1 MKLSNNKLKNTGVL
15 FNLINNQLTI
25 ELLSENKSNSF
36 GLLRKYFKNTEL
48 EKEFL
53 LYKSLQETKGLDSE
67 TSKIFIEEI
76 RQRYN
81 QLDKKAIQKS
91 KFNLI
96 KEINS
101 LYGIDKFVKTKIE
114 HYPILGSIYKLF
126 ESFDLSK
133 PYDVL
138 EIVENKKTIIEH
150 IESDKKIE
158 EIDET
163 VDEFSNLTI
172 VEKKIAL
179 KKVFETINERY
190 DSILN
195 DKQKDLFKDYMTSPT
210 NSTEFIKSL
219 NGRLFE
225 IKQSFINEVKHI
237 DDEATIIRLNEII
250 KNMKSIKYDYND
262 DDIVKI
268 MEYYELEN
276 ELKNIK

>member
-1 MKLSNNKLKNTGVL
+1 M
-15 FNLINNQLTI
+15 

-76 RQRYN
+76 RARYN

-101 LYGIDKFVKTKIE
+101 MYGIDTFVKTKIE

-133 PYDVL
+133 PYDIL

-190 DSILN
+190 DLILN

-250 KNMKSIKYDYND
+250 KNMKSIKYGYDD